1 MNKKYKKQLKKLK
14 KFLLVE
20 DGSIH
25 TDNLENWAEV
35 QGIQIITYRQGSAK
49 PELKNLKEKKL

>member
-20 DGSIH
+20 DGSID

-35 QGIQIITYRQGSAK
+35 QGIQIITYRQGSNK
-49 PELKNLKEKKL
+49 PELKEV